1 MMENHAENKQR
12 RSGQYPGEAFLMVMF
27 VTMFFLSMVVM
38 TALAFVIMLMVVST
52 AAFMTVV
59 MVMPTAAFV
68 IMLMVMPATAFMTV
82 VMVMPTAAFVIMLM
96 VVSTAAF
103 VIMLMMVPA
112 AAFVVMMVFSMILF
126 WSMISGMDLHL
137 PFDSSGDT
145 GQLPDQTVRV
155 LRRQPKLP
163 GCERDGGF
171 LHLGMGIEFSLDLGR
186 TVGAVQI
193 LNDIYISGHNI
204 TPFISIYEQSLMCL
218 K

>member
-1 MMENHAENKQR
+1 MENHAENKQR

-27 VTMFFLSMVVM
+27 MTMFFLSMVVM
-38 TALAFVIMLMVVST
+38 TALAFV
-52 AAFMTVV
+52 V
-59 MVMPTAAFV
+59 MF
-68 IMLMVMPATAFMTV
+68 MVMPAAAFMTV

-103 VIMLMMVPA
+103 VILLMMVPA
-112 AAFVVMMVFSMILF
+112 AAFVVMMVFAMILF
-126 WSMISGMDLHL
+126 WSVISGMDLHL

-155 LRRQPKLP
+155 LRRQPKLL

>member
-1 MMENHAENKQR
+1 MENHAENKQR
-12 RSGQYPGEAFLMVMF
+12 RSGQYPGEAILMVMF

-38 TALAFVIMLMVVST
+38 TALAFV
-52 AAFMTVV
+52 V
-59 MVMPTAAFV
+59 MF
-68 IMLMVMPATAFMTV
+68 MVMPAAAFMTV

-112 AAFVVMMVFSMILF
+112 AAFVVMMVFAMILF
-126 WSMISGMDLHL
+126 WSVISGMDLHL

>member
-1 MMENHAENKQR
+1 MENHAENKQR

-68 IMLMVMPATAFMTV
+68 IMLMVMPAAAFMTV

-96 VVSTAAF
+96 
-103 VIMLMMVPA
+103 MLPA
-112 AAFVVMMVFSMILF
+112 AAFVVMMVFAMILF
-126 WSMISGMDLHL
+126 WSVISGMDLHL
-137 PFDSSGDT
+137 PFNSSGDP
-145 GQLPDQTVRV
+145 GQLSDQTVRV
-155 LRRQPKLP
+155 LRLQPKLL
-163 GCERDGGF
+163 GCERDGCF

-204 TPFISIYEQSLMCL
+204 TPFCIYI
-218 K
+218 